1 MPLLHQLRPLAVP
14 FAGIEVAMDRETLH
28 VRSLEPRAVVS
39 SAVVGA
45 GEDLIQDFFVLRV
58 PRDYAGSN
66 PANDLR
72 RAADVLG
79 LTGPFVG
86 FMTAAPVDAPRIAVA
101 ERDGIR
107 VLIIAT
113 VGLGNL
119 CAAGLS
125 PPAPRPAGTINLLIL
140 VNAPLTRG
148 ALVNAVITATEA
160 KALALSAR
168 GLRTAEGWPA
178 SGTST
183 DAIAVASES
192 KGSPLPYAGPV
203 TPVGWLIGRC
213 VHRVLWD
220 LPEHERDHYRPAAR
234 GLA

>member
-1 MPLLHQLRPLAVP
+1 MPLLRQLHPLAVP
-14 FAGIEVAMDRETLH
+14 FAGIAVTADGEALH

-45 GEDLIQDFFVLRV
+45 EQNVVRDFIVLRV
-58 PRDYAGSN
+58 PRDYAGTD
-66 PANDLR
+66 PAGDLH
-72 RAADVLG
+72 RAAVPLG

-107 VLIIAT
+107 VLVLAT

-125 PPAPRPAGTINLLIL
+125 PPAPRPVGTINLLIL
-140 VNAPLTRG
+140 VNACLTRG
-148 ALVNAVITATEA
+148 AMVNSVMTATEA

-168 GLRTAEGWPA
+168 GLRTVEGWPA

-183 DAIAVASES
+183 DAIAVACEAE
-192 KGSPLPYAGPV
+192 GAPLPYAGPV
-203 TPVGWLIGRC
+203 TTVGWLIGRS
-213 VHRVLWD
+213 VQRL
-220 LPEHERDHYRPAAR
+220 LQGPSEA
-234 GLA
+234 